1 MSLQLNSVHL
11 TWFTM
16 RVAPHAWTHAHTW
29 IQVRCVKTTRW
40 MAASVLQ
47 VGDVQAFKA
56 FKFRAPSWFPLD
68 STTCECLCGQQGPC
82 LMIFPQR
89 DASLSPS
96 ASANTTKSTTLAR
109 FTDRTPRSGTSKVP
123 FFLDCYH
130 WFESSTPMWFFLL
143 LFTYNDVVLSST
155 CSEGRWHCKSLQT
168 PVTCAVE
175 EGSHVTTF
183 DGKTYNFHGD
193 CYYTLA
199 RVQSKVLQQQPP
211 SFELWTGRNGLTKLC
226 PLRIF

>member
-1 MSLQLNSVHL
+1 MVLNISLLENFRVCGVVNNTPLNEKWTFGKFNMSSCYIIRHKVLMSLQLNSVHL
-11 TWFTM
+11 TWCTM

-56 FKFRAPSWFPLD
+56 FKFRAPSWLPLD

-123 FFLDCYH
+123 FF
-130 WFESSTPMWFFLL
+130 FRLL
-143 LFTYNDVVLSST
+143 
-155 CSEGRWHCKSLQT
+155 
-168 PVTCAVE
+168 
-175 EGSHVTTF
+175 
-183 DGKTYNFHGD
+183 
-193 CYYTLA
+193 
-199 RVQSKVLQQQPP
+199 
-211 SFELWTGRNGLTKLC
+211 
-226 PLRIF
+226 PLIWI